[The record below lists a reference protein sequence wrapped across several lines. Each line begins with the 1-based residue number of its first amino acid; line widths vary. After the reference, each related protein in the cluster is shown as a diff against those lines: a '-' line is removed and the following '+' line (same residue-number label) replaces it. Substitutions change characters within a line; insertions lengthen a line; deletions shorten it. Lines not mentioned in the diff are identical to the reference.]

1 MILFILR
8 SVQTVGAGS
17 RELGALGEGGLGL
30 RRVSKIKYIYIY
42 VYICIY
48 ICIYI
53 YVYIYMY
60 IYIYVYIYMY
70 IYMSIYICIY
80 I

>member
-42 VYICIY
+42 VYMYIYIYVYICIY

-53 YVYIYMY
+53 YIY
-60 IYIYVYIYMY
+60 IYIYVCVYIY
-70 IYMSIYICIY
+70 I
-80 I
+80 

>member
-8 SVQTVGAGS
+8 SVKTVGAGS

-30 RRVSKIKYIYIY
+30 SRVSKIKYIYIY
-42 VYICIY
+42 

-53 YVYIYMY
+53 Y
-60 IYIYVYIYMY
+60 YVYIFFY
-70 IYMSIYICIY
+70 IP
-80 I
+80 